1 MSEPRTRS
9 AVGERDFRVVSRQL
23 GRTPHAMSR
32 VVSRCRW
39 GWPAVVECL
48 PASAEGTPFP
58 TLFYCTCPTL
68 VAVIG
73 ERESAGGV
81 AEWQARLAGSPSW
94 RRSLAEAVA
103 ETRRRRAEL
112 VRQYGLRLV
121 DGGASLGSGVGGVA
135 DPSRLKCLHAHVA
148 HALASPGYRF
158 GEEILSELARPWCTD
173 CRCAAFAPPSGEEA
187 YWAGSAPV
195 VAP

>member
-1 MSEPRTRS
+1 
-9 AVGERDFRVVSRQL
+9 
-23 GRTPHAMSR
+23 
-32 VVSRCRW
+32 
-39 GWPAVVECL
+39 L
-48 PASAEGTPFP
+48 PASTEGIPFP

-68 VAVIG
+68 VAAIG
-73 ERESAGGV
+73 ERESAD
-81 AEWQARLAGSPSW
+81 SPSW

-121 DGGASLGSGVGGVA
+121 DGGASLESGVGGVA

-158 GEEILSELARPWCTD
+158 GEEILSELARAWCTD